1 MPETTDTIKAR
12 LTPGEFV
19 VRKEA
24 VDMIGLPFLHKINN
38 LPKEGGHSAIDKIKH
53 MAMLENM
60 KSMYGGGQ
68 VQMGYENG
76 GSVGADATATD
87 RMNQL
92 LAAEQ
97 ISKLHTGGNLYN
109 TSEHDPVRAIS
120 EGAFMPVAGVM
131 SGLGLKR
138 LPAYKGT
145 ALGKGNER
153 AIKEAEELL
162 KRTRKPGA
170 GLKKKLISEI
180 DEAGLPDA
188 YGEPMSYFKDLHTDD
203 LADMLKEYYGK
214 ELYQANRGLFNTLKA
229 SGYQSGG
236 LTGYQPGG
244 EVGLLE
250 KILSGLSNIEAY
262 KGYAT
267 SGADVSPYTMSKR
280 ELAEMPKKKKVLY
293 RDQIHK
299 NLSDAITAG
308 NIDKI
313 DYSLLTD
320 PFYRPHLEKTNPGYL
335 KEVSWGGESGYQ
347 SGGLASYQ
355 PGGEVQEKTLYG
367 AGADFN
373 QSAMTVDDGLYN
385 TRNVLSIPAEQVG
398 EGSGLRYYGGE
409 GRSPHGTLSRSL
421 AAMDARK
428 QMNIAPQDSIPFD
441 MIEQYLAPE
450 EEQPQRRG
458 LRGLL
463 GFQTGGSVN
472 VTLPTNDPNDYIVN
486 QGPTV
491 GKGDKWSKR
500 SIFNLPTDDGSRYYL
515 GEAKSDR
522 RANLSMGGEKM
533 KMLLDAYNTMQA
545 TPQDSIPSANVEGYF
560 DEKGIRGLL
569 GKFGFQTGGPVPV
582 GPPAPRQPNEIM
594 QPGQTPAGSVMG
606 PSDADIDQLRMMK
619 AEMLQKSIQQD
630 TVSKARNTLDLIQL
644 LDSLKQSGSSEAIES
659 EGLNPQPYLDQ
670 KPFIRDAVKPSMG
683 QMIRGMF

>member
-1 MPETTDTIKAR
+1 MPETTDNITQLSKRVPKNSYIVNANAVSMFPWIKNYAEQFR
-12 LTPGEFV
+12 AGPGEMANGMNITV
-19 VRKEA
+19 SPDEVYIPEEGVKRMGIEN
-24 VDMIGLPFLHKINN
+24 LNYINN
-38 LPKEGGHSAIDKIKH
+38 KPKEGGHSAIDKITH
-53 MAMLENM
+53 MAMLENL
-60 KSMYGGGQ
+60 KPMYQGGQ

-76 GSVGADATATD
+76 GSVMDYIHSGLDVAGMAPGLGIVPDLINTALYGGEALLAGDPVSRKEALTLMGLSGAAAIPIAGQAATAGKFAKKIAKSIPDKVRTKHLLDLSKKRQAGAKYEFPLPGTTD
-87 RMNQL
+87 MIEFDEIGMKGVKEILGGKYPQYAKVSYPDTRVWGKKHKGYV
-92 LAAEQ
+92 AD
-97 ISKLHTGGNLYN
+97 IS
-109 TSEHDPVRAIS
+109 P
-120 EGAFMPVAGVM
+120 
-131 SGLGLKR
+131 SGR
-138 LPAYKGT
+138 EVP
-145 ALGKGNER
+145 
-153 AIKEAEELL
+153 
-162 KRTRKPGA
+162 
-170 GLKKKLISEI
+170 
-180 DEAGLPDA
+180 
-188 YGEPMSYFKDLHTDD
+188 H
-203 LADMLKEYYGK
+203 
-214 ELYQANRGLFNTLKA
+214 
-229 SGYQSGG
+229 GYQDGG
-236 LTGYQPGG
+236 WTGYQPGG

-409 GRSPHGTLSRSL
+409 GRSSRMGISKTK
-421 AAMDARK
+421 AAMDARQ
-428 QMNIAPQDSIPFD
+428 QMAFAPQDSIPFD

-463 GFQTGGSVN
+463 GFQTGG
-472 VTLPTNDPNDYIVN
+472 
-486 QGPTV
+486 
-491 GKGDKWSKR
+491 
-500 SIFNLPTDDGSRYYL
+500 
-515 GEAKSDR
+515 
-522 RANLSMGGEKM
+522 
-533 KMLLDAYNTMQA
+533 
-545 TPQDSIPSANVEGYF
+545 
-560 DEKGIRGLL
+560 
-569 GKFGFQTGGPVPV
+569 PVPV
-582 GPPAPRQPNEIM
+582 GPPAPRQPNHIM
-594 QPGQTPAGSVMG
+594 QPGQVPPGTVMG

-683 QMIRGMF
+683 QIIRGMF

>member
-1 MPETTDTIKAR
+1 M
-12 LTPGEFV
+12 
-19 VRKEA
+19 
-24 VDMIGLPFLHKINN
+24 
-38 LPKEGGHSAIDKIKH
+38 
-53 MAMLENM
+53 
-60 KSMYGGGQ
+60 
-68 VQMGYENG
+68 
-76 GSVGADATATD
+76 
-87 RMNQL
+87 
-92 LAAEQ
+92 
-97 ISKLHTGGNLYN
+97 
-109 TSEHDPVRAIS
+109 
-120 EGAFMPVAGVM
+120 
-131 SGLGLKR
+131 
-138 LPAYKGT
+138 
-145 ALGKGNER
+145 
-153 AIKEAEELL
+153 
-162 KRTRKPGA
+162 
-170 GLKKKLISEI
+170 
-180 DEAGLPDA
+180 
-188 YGEPMSYFKDLHTDD
+188 
-203 LADMLKEYYGK
+203 
-214 ELYQANRGLFNTLKA
+214 
-229 SGYQSGG
+229 
-236 LTGYQPGG
+236 
-244 EVGLLE
+244 LE

-347 SGGLASYQ
+347 

-367 AGADFN
+367 SGADFN

-409 GRSPHGTLSRSL
+409 GRSSRMGISKTK
-421 AAMDARK
+421 AAMDARQ
-428 QMNIAPQDSIPFD
+428 QMAFAPQDSIPFD

-463 GFQTGGSVN
+463 GFQTGG
-472 VTLPTNDPNDYIVN
+472 
-486 QGPTV
+486 
-491 GKGDKWSKR
+491 
-500 SIFNLPTDDGSRYYL
+500 
-515 GEAKSDR
+515 
-522 RANLSMGGEKM
+522 
-533 KMLLDAYNTMQA
+533 
-545 TPQDSIPSANVEGYF
+545 
-560 DEKGIRGLL
+560 
-569 GKFGFQTGGPVPV
+569 PVPV
-582 GPPAPRQPNEIM
+582 GPPAPRQPNHIM
-594 QPGQTPAGSVMG
+594 QPGQVPPGTVMG

-683 QMIRGMF
+683 QIIRGMF

>member
-68 VQMGYENG
+68 VQMGGYQSGGIVTSLLPRMFKDYFKEAPLPGRDSTVLSPEEQILIELEQGFKSPKRDIPSPEEEVLGELNLDRGESGYQTGGLAGYENG
-76 GSVGADATATD
+76 GSVMDYIHSGLDVAGMAPGLGIVPDLINTALYGGEALLAGDPVSRKEALTLMGLSGAAAIPIAGQAATAGKFAKKIAKSIPDKVRTKHLLDLSKKRQAGAKYEFPLPGTTD
-87 RMNQL
+87 MIEFDEIGMKGVKEILGGKYPQYAKVSYPDTRVWGKKHKGYV
-92 LAAEQ
+92 AD
-97 ISKLHTGGNLYN
+97 IS
-109 TSEHDPVRAIS
+109 P
-120 EGAFMPVAGVM
+120 
-131 SGLGLKR
+131 SGR
-138 LPAYKGT
+138 EVP
-145 ALGKGNER
+145 
-153 AIKEAEELL
+153 
-162 KRTRKPGA
+162 
-170 GLKKKLISEI
+170 
-180 DEAGLPDA
+180 
-188 YGEPMSYFKDLHTDD
+188 H
-203 LADMLKEYYGK
+203 
-214 ELYQANRGLFNTLKA
+214 
-229 SGYQSGG
+229 GYQDGG
-236 LTGYQPGG
+236 WTGYQPGG

-409 GRSPHGTLSRSL
+409 GRSSRMGISKTK
-421 AAMDARK
+421 AAMDARQ
-428 QMNIAPQDSIPFD
+428 QMAFAPQDSIPFD

-463 GFQTGGSVN
+463 
-472 VTLPTNDPNDYIVN
+472 
-486 QGPTV
+486 
-491 GKGDKWSKR
+491 
-500 SIFNLPTDDGSRYYL
+500 
-515 GEAKSDR
+515 
-522 RANLSMGGEKM
+522 
-533 KMLLDAYNTMQA
+533 
-545 TPQDSIPSANVEGYF
+545 
-560 DEKGIRGLL
+560 
-569 GKFGFQTGGPVPV
+569 GFQTGGPVPV

-659 EGLNPQPYLDQ
+659 EGINPQPYLDQ